1 MSFKRKNPGN
11 QSIRRQLTFYMGL
24 FVVLPLCLALM
35 LLNFYLQKVTTENKI
50 NNETDLLS
58 QIRDNTDQMI
68 EVTNYATSM
77 LMTNKNTLKNL
88 RILEQDGDSYE
99 IYQAKRELSNDIS
112 DVESSVLNAVGGK
125 VAILTKKGYMI
136 GSYTLSRTE
145 TNYEKEQW
153 YQEILENGRKI
164 TCSTGIGTIFQ
175 EMTIYDNVQKYF
187 YMGREILDYSG
198 KNLGVMLI
206 RLSEKKIWGKL
217 AASMVTEEGGALY
230 ILNRSNDIL
239 MAYNEKYQKQLKEL
253 KEQEIVKEI
262 SDNEITTGNL
272 KDDFYYMEGE
282 LENTS
287 NKLVYLIPQEIF
299 LKENRKI
306 LQRIL
311 EMLLLVIG
319 FTVCTM
325 LYFSKRI
332 AKPLVEVAQTLE
344 KAPNGMAVLEEPQG
358 SFQEMSKFVFCYNQ
372 AGKKIEELL
381 GNVERESR
389 LKEKAHYEM
398 LMSQISPHFI
408 FNTVNSIRI
417 MAIKEGQDREG
428 GNENTEKALEALG
441 DILHAVYSNK
451 NGMTTVGQE
460 TALLKSYVDIMQMRF
475 GSSFQ
480 YYNVIPTELFYHEI
494 PAFTMQPIVENA
506 ILHGVKGV
514 TAGQIIVSAIEYEND
529 FVISVFNNGNSA
541 DKKKIEDLL
550 KGEKN
555 QRAVTGIGLYNV
567 NSRLKLLYGESYGL
581 IYNEKVRNGF
591 EIWVRLPKKITE
603 SEER

>member
-50 NNETDLLS
+50 NNETGLLS

-125 VAILTKKGYMI
+125 VVILTKKGYMI
-136 GSYTLSRTE
+136 GSYTLSKTE

-164 TCSTGIGTIFQ
+164 TYSTGIETMFQ
-175 EMTIYDNVQKYF
+175 EMTIHDNIQKYF

-198 KNLGVMLI
+198 KNLGIMLI

-230 ILNRSNDIL
+230 ILDRSNDIL

-287 NKLVYLIPQEIF
+287 NKLVYLVPQKIF

-325 LYFSKRI
+325 L
-332 AKPLVEVAQTLE
+332 
-344 KAPNGMAVLEEPQG
+344 
-358 SFQEMSKFVFCYNQ
+358 
-372 AGKKIEELL
+372 
-381 GNVERESR
+381 
-389 LKEKAHYEM
+389 
-398 LMSQISPHFI
+398 
-408 FNTVNSIRI
+408 
-417 MAIKEGQDREG
+417 
-428 GNENTEKALEALG
+428 
-441 DILHAVYSNK
+441 
-451 NGMTTVGQE
+451 
-460 TALLKSYVDIMQMRF
+460 
-475 GSSFQ
+475 
-480 YYNVIPTELFYHEI
+480 
-494 PAFTMQPIVENA
+494 
-506 ILHGVKGV
+506 
-514 TAGQIIVSAIEYEND
+514 
-529 FVISVFNNGNSA
+529 
-541 DKKKIEDLL
+541 KKK
-550 KGEKN
+550 
-555 QRAVTGIGLYNV
+555 
-567 NSRLKLLYGESYGL
+567 
-581 IYNEKVRNGF
+581 
-591 EIWVRLPKKITE
+591 WVIIL
-603 SEER
+603 